1 MDKNDLPKEVK
12 EKINGKE
19 LERVM
24 VKVEYKNWKGETGI
38 RFIIPLNIF
47 YGNTEYHKEEQW
59 LMKVWDLDKKD
70 YRTYAL
76 RDVLKWIS

>member
-38 RFIIPLNIF
+38 RSIIPLNIF

>member
-47 YGNTEYHKEEQW
+47 YGHTEYHKEEQW